1 MRELIGQLVDNADL
15 SPEQANKVADVVK
28 GFLEER
34 LPDAIKAPVLGA
46 LSGDNVDSAVDQAK
60 GMLGKLF

>member
-1 MRELIGQLVDNADL
+1 MQELIGQLVAKADL

-34 LPDAIKAPVLGA
+34 LPDAVKGPVMGA
-46 LSGDNVDSAVDQAK
+46 LSGENVDSAVDQAK
-60 GMLGKLF
+60 DMLGKLF